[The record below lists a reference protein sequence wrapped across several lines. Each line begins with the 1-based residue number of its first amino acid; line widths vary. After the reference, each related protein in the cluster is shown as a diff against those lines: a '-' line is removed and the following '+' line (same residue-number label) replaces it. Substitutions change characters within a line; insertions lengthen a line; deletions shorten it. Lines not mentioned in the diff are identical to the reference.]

1 MGRKVRVY
9 KENEKE
15 FLKDFDKLC
24 VTRSTWQVWQDFV
37 TLSACSIS
45 NTIETREEVRKIR
58 EKEYLSVSKRYNP
71 EELNVMCRLLA
82 DTVEAFEKEPG
93 QDYLGELYMNL
104 NLGQNQ
110 KGQFFTPWN
119 ISLCMAKMIS
129 GNLSNE
135 IERQGFFNV
144 NDPTCGAGCLLIAYA
159 YTARFDQKINYQERG
174 IFVGI
179 DIDPLAAKMCY
190 IQLSLLGCPGYV
202 FVGNSLFESFGSN
215 ILLPE
220 VKNEEDIWYTPMYYR
235 LLGAV
240 IGDNSEENTENQNQ
254 DDIA

>member
-45 NTIETREEVRKIR
+45 NTIEPREEVRKIR
-58 EKEYLSVSKRYNP
+58 EKEYLSVSKRYSP

-110 KGQFFTPWN
+110 KGQFFTES
-119 ISLCMAKMIS
+119 IAVTETE
-129 GNLSNE
+129 LS
-135 IERQGFFNV
+135 
-144 NDPTCGAGCLLIAYA
+144 
-159 YTARFDQKINYQERG
+159 QE
-174 IFVGI
+174 
-179 DIDPLAAKMCY
+179 DK
-190 IQLSLLGCPGYV
+190 
-202 FVGNSLFESFGSN
+202 
-215 ILLPE
+215 
-220 VKNEEDIWYTPMYYR
+220 K
-235 LLGAV
+235 
-240 IGDNSEENTENQNQ
+240 
-254 DDIA
+254 